1 MTNWEQ
7 RIARIFLERYPH
19 SAAAEGGRPLRL
31 SLKQLFPEFENSPPD
46 EKESFLE
53 AAEALEQKGLA
64 GIRWVRL
71 KKQELLAAISFHDP
85 ETLYALAGLDSPSVI
100 AAAGRQTAGEI
111 SRSSS
116 CVYPELFGYIAEN
129 LKSIDAVKGI
139 DPQAVRDLARL
150 ASYAADSPGTNAV
163 TSRTVSITLF
173 SNSKRLEE
181 LTELFA
187 RMLGRAE
194 GRGIAVPDFSFLDRA
209 FPETMIAGKLQ
220 FVFREDET
228 CGPAGCMINK
238 EGIILGLPLASIQRL
253 KKIQPCG
260 RDPGRT
266 SAPPVVLMIENKETF
281 YALAE
286 RRGNILAQY
295 DAFIYTAGHPNR
307 AVTALVSILAASGF
321 DFYHA
326 GDLDVEGILI
336 LQELT
341 GIAGKPVT
349 PLRMDGK
356 TFDEYRQFGRTL
368 TKSMLRRTA
377 LINESIRALPG
388 ITALISRIEQSKLG
402 IEQEI
407 IDYRLTSF
415 RTIV

>member
-1 MTNWEQ
+1 MTSWEQ
-7 RIARIFLERYPH
+7 RIVRIFLERYPH

-53 AAEALEQKGLA
+53 AAEALEQKGFA

-71 KKQELLAAISFHDP
+71 KKQEMLAAISFHDP
-85 ETLYALAGLDSPSVI
+85 ETLYAFAGLDSPSVT
-100 AAAGRQTAGEI
+100 AAAGRQAAGEI

-116 CVYPELFGYIAEN
+116 CVYPELFEYIAEN
-129 LKSIDAVKGI
+129 LKSVDAARGI
-139 DPQAVRDLARL
+139 DPQAVQDLARL
-150 ASYAADSPGTNAV
+150 ASYVADGPGTNAV
-163 TSRTVSITLF
+163 TSRNVSITLF

-209 FPETMIAGKLQ
+209 FPETMIAGKLN
-220 FVFREDET
+220 FVFRDEET

-238 EGIILGLPLASIQRL
+238 EGIILGLPLTSIQRL
-253 KKIQPCG
+253 EKIQPCG
-260 RDPGRT
+260 RDPG
-266 SAPPVVLMIENKETF
+266 VVLMVENKETF

-286 RRGNILAQY
+286 RRGNILTQY

-307 AVTALVSILAASGF
+307 AVAALVSILAACGF

-368 TKSMLRRTA
+368 TESMLCRTA
-377 LINESIRALPG
+377 LINESIRALPD

-407 IDYRLTSF
+407 IDYR
-415 RTIV
+415 